1 LRVQSPQYASLVQ
14 PAPLDAKGVQQLLDS
29 RTTLIEYALG
39 VDRSYVWVVTRD
51 QVDAVT
57 LPGREPIED
66 LARRAYDLLSRGARR
81 EVRVPMRRTLA
92 ALSNAVLSPIA
103 DRLSADRLLIV
114 PDGALQYVPFGTLP
128 AHGGQSNP
136 RDEEPLLAAHELVML
151 PSASVLGELR
161 R

>member
-1 LRVQSPQYASLVQ
+1 
-14 PAPLDAKGVQQLLDS
+14 
-29 RTTLIEYALG
+29 
-39 VDRSYVWVVTRD
+39 
-51 QVDAVT
+51 
-57 LPGREPIED
+57 D

-81 EVRVPMRRTLA
+81 EVRVPMRRTLV

-114 PDGALQYVPFGTLP
+114 PDGPLQYVPFGTLP

-136 RDEEPLLAAHELVML
+136 RDDEPLLAGHELVML

-161 R
+161 QSSRHRTRAAHTLAVLADPVLRPDDPRVRPPSPVPDNAGHRGPAASSSGSSPSTESDALVRSA